1 MIKKL
6 PDYIELFSEQKNMFE
21 KEMRPLIIT
30 MQIKEH
36 FVRLDTDQPG
46 FDILCD
52 SLRDIPF
59 ELLRY
64 SADETIN
71 IGLKYWESV

>member
-6 PDYIELFSEQKNMFE
+6 PEYIEMF
-21 KEMRPLIIT
+21 KEENRPLIMTI
-30 MQIKEH
+30 QIKEH
-36 FVRLDTDQPG
+36 FVRLDDDQPG
-46 FDILCD
+46 YDIVCD
-52 SLRDIPF
+52 SLRIIPL

-71 IGLKYWESV
+71 LGLKYKE